1 MSASHF
7 IGFFLGWGNARRL
20 SPLVQVLLNEKNF
33 DIFFVQLGFS

>member
-7 IGFFLGWGNARRL
+7 IGFFLGWGNVRTL

-33 DIFFVQLGFS
+33 DIFLV